1 MQIRITDFDLDRALK
16 ALAVGGFGTHT
27 TSCEVQ
33 RRVEAVSIWT
43 DMGPDGPHGYDVGII
58 RREMSGFASRYEMVL
73 ETGRIRADRL
83 TDLVGRLATST
94 PLPVLDRIAA

>member
-1 MQIRITDFDLDRALK
+1 MQIRITDFDLERAMK
-16 ALAVGGFGTHT
+16 ALDVGGFGTHA

-33 RRVEAVSIWT
+33 RRVETVAIWT
-43 DMGPDGPHGYDVGII
+43 EKGPEGPHGYDVGII

-73 ETGRIRADRL
+73 ETGRIPADRL
-83 TDLVGRLATST
+83 TDLVGRMATST